1 MAFINTEELR
11 QPAIFYQKHGRYD
24 CGLKG
29 SRQYKDYWNRE
40 KKRCEEGY
48 TSPTGISITGM
59 HYEYLNYSQIEVV
72 KEKEN
77 KKLNDSGTVDADRY
91 PDFPDFWE
99 EDYKYFWILYIAKH
113 GISIKRL
120 RELEK
125 WFDDIDLPDV
135 HFNTKRFNLIETEEN
150 LGGGKH
156 MCWVKPRGCGASW
169 KGAEIPVHRYFHGK
183 ANKTFLLAEDKTF
196 LTGDGLYTKFLFKLN
211 FINTHTEFAQPNDY
225 KHESV
230 GMHYRA
236 SYHDSITNTERG
248 LMNEVIGESLKD
260 DPEKARGKRGYILW
274 EECFGKGTKVID
286 GDYNFKNVEDI
297 KVGDLLL
304 CPDSKKREVLRTS
317 IGIDDLYKII
327 PKKGKPYIVNSQHQL
342 HIVINGRGK
351 NYDGIKKIKVI
362 DYINK
367 NKDFK
372 KYAYKQKS
380 SCINF
385 PEQDFYIDSYLLGLW
400 LGDGSKNDF
409 SIVANNTESN
419 IINTILENHN
429 NNDLIV
435 DKYDID
441 GRNTNYTI
449 KKEFGKRNPMNDLLR
464 YYNLINNK
472 HIPKEYLYN
481 TKETRLQ
488 ILAGLLDTDGYLA
501 SNSNNTSFYYEIS
514 QSNEQL
520 AIDIEFLCRSL
531 GFAVNRRIK
540 KTKCKDSHRISICG
554 NIKEIPVRVERK
566 KVPNYYENNNN
577 PLLNSFDIEYIGKGD
592 YYSFTIE
599 TDENENK
606 ILLEDFTIEYN
617 CGKFRNLASAYNIAM
632 KSVSQDGAVF
642 ATNIVFGTGG
652 LDKENFK
659 DLESIF
665 YDPDSY
671 DMLKFNNI
679 YDKGRINT
687 ECCYFTPAF
696 INPRHKDKDG
706 NSNVY
711 EGYKFLQSVR
721 LKKSK
726 GTNPQALAQEK
737 TEKPY
742 SPSEAFLK
750 VTNNL
755 FPSDA
760 LQTWKTEIMTSH
772 IKDFGTYGTFEY
784 LGGDVRFKVDM
795 SLTPVK
801 EYNLDKNINLNG
813 CIVQYEQP
821 YKREGRIPDNLYF
834 ICVDPYG
841 GDSSGGGKKSLGVCY
856 VMKNINNYSQP
867 DNCIVASYIARP
879 DSTDDFYKNLW
890 LLAEYYNAKIAF
902 ENDRG
907 DGLISY
913 FKAKK
918 LMKWLLPEFELGFNE
933 NMPKSTVKRGFGM
946 HMGSG
951 KDNVRKNQGDKYIDE
966 WLRETRRVL
975 EDGEK
980 KYGLHTIL
988 DIGLIDELSNYD
1000 DGNFDRIS
1008 ALRIGMYDLRELDY
1022 KDTSRLKGK
1031 VNKAFNSLNSLQL
1044 Y

>member
-1 MAFINTEELR
+1 MAFINTDELR
-11 QPAIFYQKHGRYD
+11 EAAIFFQKHGRYD
-24 CGLKG
+24 NGLKG

-59 HYEYLNYSQIEVV
+59 HYEYLNYSQIEIVKVV
-72 KEKEN
+72 EG
-77 KKLNDSGTVDADRY
+77 KKQNSSGTQDADRY
-91 PDFPDFWE
+91 PDFPDFWQ
-99 EDYKYFWILYIAKH
+99 EDYKYFWILHIAKH
-113 GISIKRL
+113 GIEVQEL
-120 RELEK
+120 RRLEK
-125 WFDDIDLPDV
+125 WFDDVDLPDV
-135 HFNTKRFNLIETEEN
+135 HFNVNRFNLIETEEN

-156 MCWVKPRGCGASW
+156 VCWTKPRGMGASW

-211 FINTHTEFAQPNDY
+211 FINTYTEFAQPNDY

-236 SYHDSITNTERG
+236 SYHDSVTNTERG

-274 EECFGKGTKVID
+274 EE
-286 GDYNFKNVEDI
+286 
-297 KVGDLLL
+297 
-304 CPDSKKREVLRTS
+304 
-317 IGIDDLYKII
+317 
-327 PKKGKPYIVNSQHQL
+327 
-342 HIVINGRGK
+342 
-351 NYDGIKKIKVI
+351 
-362 DYINK
+362 
-367 NKDFK
+367 
-372 KYAYKQKS
+372 A
-380 SCINF
+380 
-385 PEQDFYIDSYLLGLW
+385 
-400 LGDGSKNDF
+400 
-409 SIVANNTESN
+409 
-419 IINTILENHN
+419 
-429 NNDLIV
+429 
-435 DKYDID
+435 
-441 GRNTNYTI
+441 
-449 KKEFGKRNPMNDLLR
+449 
-464 YYNLINNK
+464 
-472 HIPKEYLYN
+472 
-481 TKETRLQ
+481 
-488 ILAGLLDTDGYLA
+488 
-501 SNSNNTSFYYEIS
+501 
-514 QSNEQL
+514 
-520 AIDIEFLCRSL
+520 
-531 GFAVNRRIK
+531 
-540 KTKCKDSHRISICG
+540 
-554 NIKEIPVRVERK
+554 
-566 KVPNYYENNNN
+566 
-577 PLLNSFDIEYIGKGD
+577 
-592 YYSFTIE
+592 
-599 TDENENK
+599 
-606 ILLEDFTIEYN
+606 
-617 CGKFRNLASAYNIAM
+617 GKFRGLASAYNIAM

-642 ATNIVFGTGG
+642 ATNVVFGTGG

-659 DLESIF
+659 DLESMF

-679 YDKGRINT
+679 YDKGRLNT

-721 LKKSK
+721 LKKAK

-750 VTNNL
+750 VTSNL
-755 FPSDA
+755 FPVDE
-760 LQTWKTEIMTSH
+760 LQLWKTEIITSH

-784 LGGDVRFKVDM
+784 MGGDVRFKVDM
-795 SLTPVK
+795 NLLPVK
-801 EYNLDKNINLNG
+801 EYKLDKNLNLNG

-841 GDSSGGGKKSLGVCY
+841 GDSAGGGKKSIGVCY

-966 WLRETRRVL
+966 WLRETRRVN

-1000 DGNFDRIS
+1000 DSNFDRIA
-1008 ALRIGMYDLRELDY
+1008 ALRIGMYALRELDY
-1022 KDTSRLKGK
+1022 KDTSKLKGK
-1031 VNKAFNSLNSLQL
+1031 INKAFSTLSNLKL

>member
-1 MAFINTEELR
+1 MAFINTDELR
-11 QPAIFYQKHGRYD
+11 EAAIYFQKYGKYNS
-24 CGLKG
+24 GLKG

-40 KKRCEEGY
+40 KERCEKGF
-48 TSPTGISITGM
+48 TSPSGISITGM
-59 HYEYLNYSQIEVV
+59 HYEYLNYSEIEVV

-77 KKLNDSGTVDADRY
+77 KKLNGSGTVDADRY
-91 PDFPDFWE
+91 PDFPDFWD
-99 EDYKYFWILYIAKH
+99 EDYKYFWILHIAKH
-113 GISIKRL
+113 GISIERL

-125 WFDDIDLPDV
+125 WFDDVDLPDV
-135 HFNTKRFNLIETEEN
+135 HYNIKRFNLIETEEN

-274 EECFGKGTKVID
+274 EE
-286 GDYNFKNVEDI
+286 
-297 KVGDLLL
+297 
-304 CPDSKKREVLRTS
+304 
-317 IGIDDLYKII
+317 
-327 PKKGKPYIVNSQHQL
+327 
-342 HIVINGRGK
+342 
-351 NYDGIKKIKVI
+351 
-362 DYINK
+362 
-367 NKDFK
+367 
-372 KYAYKQKS
+372 A
-380 SCINF
+380 
-385 PEQDFYIDSYLLGLW
+385 
-400 LGDGSKNDF
+400 
-409 SIVANNTESN
+409 
-419 IINTILENHN
+419 
-429 NNDLIV
+429 
-435 DKYDID
+435 
-441 GRNTNYTI
+441 
-449 KKEFGKRNPMNDLLR
+449 
-464 YYNLINNK
+464 
-472 HIPKEYLYN
+472 
-481 TKETRLQ
+481 
-488 ILAGLLDTDGYLA
+488 
-501 SNSNNTSFYYEIS
+501 
-514 QSNEQL
+514 
-520 AIDIEFLCRSL
+520 
-531 GFAVNRRIK
+531 
-540 KTKCKDSHRISICG
+540 
-554 NIKEIPVRVERK
+554 
-566 KVPNYYENNNN
+566 
-577 PLLNSFDIEYIGKGD
+577 
-592 YYSFTIE
+592 
-599 TDENENK
+599 
-606 ILLEDFTIEYN
+606 
-617 CGKFRNLASAYNIAM
+617 GKFRNLAAAYNIAM

-642 ATNIVFGTGG
+642 ATNVVFGTGG

-801 EYNLDKNINLNG
+801 EYNLDKNVNLNG

-821 YKREGRIPDNLYF
+821 YKRDGRIPDNLYF

-841 GDSSGGGKKSLGVCY
+841 GDSAGGGKKSLGVCY

-918 LMKWLLPEFELGFNE
+918 LLKWLLPEFELGFNE

-980 KYGLHTIL
+980 KLGLHTIL

-1008 ALRIGMYDLRELDY
+1008 ALRIGMYALRELDY
-1022 KDTSRLKGK
+1022 KDTAKLKGK
-1031 VNKAFNSLNSLQL
+1031 VNKAFNSLNNLQL